1 MKIITKKISY
11 DELLAIPEEMHKKP
25 RKQPAWVRPALKW
38 ISKIPLTDNHFSYEK
53 IGMEK
58 LGKNEP
64 CIVLMNHSSFIDLE
78 MVAYLMADR
87 EYHIVCTKDG
97 FIGLG
102 PILR

>member
-38 ISKIPLTDNHFSYEK
+38 ISKIPLTDNHFTYEK

-64 CIVLMNHSSFIDLE
+64 CIVLMNHSSFIMQKAHGQKSLE
-78 MVAYLMADR
+78 
-87 EYHIVCTKDG
+87 G
-97 FIGLG
+97 
-102 PILR
+102 